1 MSELKFRGVIKTARV
16 TPLAQL
22 CDRFDG
28 REKTL
33 VAWRVF
39 VRWQVNDDA
48 LVVIGDRRIVRRRA
62 HRCMLLLCH

>member
-1 MSELKFRGVIKTARV
+1 MIKTARV

-39 VRWQVNDDA
+39 VRWQVVA
-48 LVVIGDRRIVRRRA
+48 MLVVMVMVMTTVAMTLRMRRQPPPR
-62 HRCMLLLCH
+62 